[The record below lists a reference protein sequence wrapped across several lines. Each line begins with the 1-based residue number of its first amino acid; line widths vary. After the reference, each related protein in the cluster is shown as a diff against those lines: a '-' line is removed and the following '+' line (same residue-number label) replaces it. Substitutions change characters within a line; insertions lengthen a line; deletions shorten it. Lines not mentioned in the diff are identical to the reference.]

1 MRRTY
6 LKLLKYLFVNK
17 PRTPI
22 QLIHFVTSK
31 CNAKC
36 GHCFYW
42 SQLNT
47 KGELSLEE
55 IDKITKHLPDLV
67 ILNFSGGEPFIRQ
80 DFAEVIKTYYRNTP
94 VKEVTIP
101 TNATFTEKMKKD
113 CIEVL
118 EYCKGMEL
126 NIVVSLDGLEKIHD
140 EIRQV
145 KDCYKTARKS
155 FEMLK
160 ELQRQYPQLQVSIVS
175 TLTSLNQDTVEEFHK
190 EIREEWQPDIF
201 GMNLIRGEAK
211 KMDLFG
217 VDLENYKKFFA
228 LQSRSRKK
236 GAKSW
241 VRDKMNKLRTAANIH
256 MVEQKKMVVPCKAG
270 TLMAVMYEKGDVY
283 PCELL
288 NRKPLGNVREFDY
301 NFEALWTSARTKEAS
316 TWIKDTKCYCTHE
329 CFQRFNIIYKPGFV
343 AKELLKSLAGRSEV
357 LNSLKPTHRDGSN
370 GGVKS
375 GVKGEELIRIGKMR
389 GVRPI
394 SEQTTIPIA
403 QAVADESITEN
414 REPVSAVS
422 EFATEQPKV

>member
-1 MRRTY
+1 MRRSY
-6 LKLLKYLFVNK
+6 LRLLKYLAVK
-17 PRTPI
+17 EPKTPI
-22 QLIHFVTSK
+22 QLIHFITSR

-80 DFAEVIKTYYRNTP
+80 DFAEVIKTYYRNTL

-101 TNATFTEKMKKD
+101 TNATFTDKMRKD

-118 EYCKGMEL
+118 EYCKDLEL

-155 FEMLK
+155 FDMLK
-160 ELQRQYPQLQVSIVS
+160 ELQQQYPQLQVSIVS
-175 TLTSLNQDTVEEFHK
+175 TLTALNQDTVEEFHK
-190 EIREEWQPDIF
+190 EIKEEWQPDIF

-211 KMDLFG
+211 KMDMFG
-217 VDLENYKKFFA
+217 VNLEKYKKFFS
-228 LQSRSRKK
+228 LQSKSRKK
-236 GAKSW
+236 GMKSW
-241 VRDKMNKLRTAANIH
+241 IRDQMNTLRTATNIY
-256 MVEQKKMVVPCKAG
+256 MVEQKKMAVSCKVG

-288 NRKPLGNVREFDY
+288 NRKPLGNVREFEY
-301 NFEALWTSARTKEAS
+301 NFEKLWMSTRTKEAS
-316 TWIKDTKCYCTHE
+316 KWIQDTKCYCTHE
-329 CFQRFNIIYKPGFV
+329 CFQRFNILYKPSFI
-343 AKELLKSLAGRSEV
+343 AAELMKNMLGKSEIINTLKQTEGQK
-357 LNSLKPTHRDGSN
+357 NHGSD
-370 GGVKS
+370 
-375 GVKGEELIRIGKMR
+375 LIQLGKIR
-389 GVRPI
+389 GVRVKQDVPTDLSFSTI
-394 SEQTTIPIA
+394 SSSTVVEKEEALSQH
-403 QAVADESITEN
+403 
-414 REPVSAVS
+414 
-422 EFATEQPKV
+422 